1 MLMFDTHGR
10 CGTIRARARA
20 NRAATPSSERPAAV
34 PCGTRRC
41 RSGIL
46 YNLNHHHAVSSGLSC
61 SHGLLSILATL
72 RLIWASQ
79 YHTLTQPWLCPRL
92 GRPCMAPCE
101 QRHSVGRFRR
111 SFHPKRRLIG
121 RRYRHVARWAGRR
134 GAQHTCG
141 AGGVGAGRMIRTDRI
156 AFVIIDSLRFPS
168 YTGRA
173 TSAAS
178 SRAAAMPSAT
188 SE

>member
-1 MLMFDTHGR
+1 MVLMEGVVPYVLEQGQIVQQHQAQSGR
-10 CGTIRARARA
+10 RLCHV
-20 NRAATPSSERPAAV
+20 V
-34 PCGTRRC
+34 PGDAGQEFFIIST
-41 RSGIL
+41 
-46 YNLNHHHAVSSGLSC
+46 HHHSVSSGLSC

-121 RRYRHVARWAGRR
+121 CRYRYVARWAGCR

-141 AGGVGAGRMIRTDRI
+141 AGGVGAGRMRHVWIEMQ
-156 AFVIIDSLRFPS
+156 L
-168 YTGRA
+168 
-173 TSAAS
+173 
-178 SRAAAMPSAT
+178 
-188 SE
+188 